1 MLNTV
6 SALAISAENITRL
19 WQTPL
24 LGMAMIFAVLAL
36 LWGVLAVFKLI
47 FVGKTETKPE
57 KEKKSEEIPQPVSV
71 APAPVQPQN
80 EDEQLIAVLTAA
92 IAAYRATETGGEI
105 APNGFRVVSFRRTNG
120 GRSWNAK

>member
-1 MLNTV
+1 
-6 SALAISAENITRL
+6 
-19 WQTPL
+19 L